1 MYIHIFLYIFLRS
14 LIDNCFD
21 VTSFKPEPSNRPLR
35 KRGPDKM
42 SSEGQT
48 LTEVLTLIPEQE
60 HIHIFFYLHLFEKP
74 HCYFLSCNYRTELK
88 VLKKKGLILTVR
100 INMDEQDHINCV
112 LICIWYISHPT
123 WSIKTCCYIMWW
135 THYKSPPNP
144 VWIKRSLEIFKNII
158 AHHNT
163 KRSTACTLFTSVVC
177 TCLFCVIELH
187 CCPKKPSVS
196 CTVAQRERLFL
207 LFINVDTRVY
217 SETTA
222 KTNSSDHFHV

>member
-1 MYIHIFLYIFLRS
+1 MHIHIFLYIFLRS

-21 VTSFKPEPSNRPLR
+21 VTSFKAEPSNRPLR

-48 LTEVLTLIPEQE
+48 LTEVLT
-60 HIHIFFYLHLFEKP
+60 
-74 HCYFLSCNYRTELK
+74 
-88 VLKKKGLILTVR
+88 
-100 INMDEQDHINCV
+100 M
-112 LICIWYISHPT
+112 ICIWYISHPT

-196 CTVAQRERLFL
+196 CTVAQREKLFL